1 MLFKG
6 VLMKTIGIV
15 TGKIVMLLGIGCAVI
30 LASGSEANAD
40 RIPLPPSINLTIG
53 DQHELG
59 QVQPATVE
67 GDADITQY
75 VNFMIGLSL
84 GGSGHV
90 IVGPHNNLITRSMND
105 FGSLP
110 GPATLAL
117 RGTGTTVN
125 LGPTPGVYDY
135 LFAHYGGPGG
145 GFAEVWYVGNLNG
158 SISIPATGFG
168 HGLSGWALFTAP
180 GGVVPDGGTTAMLLG
195 VAVGALG
202 IVRRFFIGSF
212 SSETMTI
219 VPECAM
225 YGTATS

>member
-6 VLMKTIGIV
+6 VIMKINGV
-15 TGKIVMLLGIGCAVI
+15 LTGKLVLLLGIGCAVM
-30 LASGSEANAD
+30 LATGSNANAN
-40 RIPLPPSINLTIG
+40 RISFPPSINLTIG

-59 QVQPATVE
+59 QVQPPTPE
-67 GDADITQY
+67 GDADITKY

-90 IVGPHNNLITRSMND
+90 IIGPHNILVTRSMND

-117 RGTGTTVN
+117 RGTGTTIN
-125 LGPTPGVYDY
+125 LGIQGTYDY

-145 GFAEVWYVGNLNG
+145 GFAEVWYVGDLSG
-158 SISIPATGFG
+158 TISIPATGLG

-180 GGVVPDGGTTAMLLG
+180 SGAVPDGGTTVMLLG
-195 VAVGALG
+195 AGLGALAV
-202 IVRRFFIGSF
+202 VRRFLMG
-212 SSETMTI
+212 
-219 VPECAM
+219 
-225 YGTATS
+225 

>member
-1 MLFKG
+1 
-6 VLMKTIGIV
+6 MKTNGILKGEFV
-15 TGKIVMLLGIGCAVI
+15 LLLGIGCAVL
-30 LASGSEANAD
+30 LASTRDANAN

-59 QVQPATVE
+59 QVQPPTPE

-90 IVGPHNNLITRSMND
+90 IIGPHNILVTRSMNN

-110 GPATLAL
+110 GLAAL
-117 RGTGTTVN
+117 AQRGTGTTIN
-125 LGPTPGVYDY
+125 LGTQGTYSY

-145 GFAEVWYVGNLNG
+145 GFAEVWYVGDLSG
-158 SISIPATGFG
+158 TISIPATGLG

-180 GGVVPDGGTTAMLLG
+180 GGAVPDGGTTVMLLG
-195 VAVGALG
+195 TALGALG
-202 IVRRFFIGSF
+202 MVRRFLIG
-212 SSETMTI
+212 
-219 VPECAM
+219 
-225 YGTATS
+225 

>member
-1 MLFKG
+1 
-6 VLMKTIGIV
+6 MKTNGILK
-15 TGKIVMLLGIGCAVI
+15 GKFVLLVGIGCAVL
-30 LASGSEANAD
+30 LASTRDANAN

-59 QVQPATVE
+59 QAQPPTPE

-90 IVGPHNNLITRSMND
+90 IIGPHNILVTRSMNN

-117 RGTGTTVN
+117 RGTGTMIN
-125 LGPTPGVYDY
+125 LGTQGTYSY

-145 GFAEVWYVGNLNG
+145 GFAEVWYVGDLSG
-158 SISIPATGFG
+158 TISIPATGLG

-180 GGVVPDGGTTAMLLG
+180 GGAVPDGGTTVMLLG
-195 VAVGALG
+195 AALSVLG
-202 IVRRFFIGSF
+202 VVRRFFIG
-212 SSETMTI
+212 
-219 VPECAM
+219 
-225 YGTATS
+225 

>member
-6 VLMKTIGIV
+6 VIMKTNGILK
-15 TGKIVMLLGIGCAVI
+15 GKFVLLLGIGCAVL
-30 LASGSEANAD
+30 LASARDANAN
-40 RIPLPPSINLTIG
+40 RIPVPPSINLTIG

-59 QVQPATVE
+59 QVQPPTPE

-90 IVGPHNNLITRSMND
+90 IIGPHNILVTRSMNN

-117 RGTGTTVN
+117 RGTGTTIN
-125 LGPTPGVYDY
+125 LGIQGTYSY

-145 GFAEVWYVGNLNG
+145 GFAEVWYVGDLSG
-158 SISIPATGFG
+158 TISIPATGLG

-180 GGVVPDGGTTAMLLG
+180 GGAVPDGGTTVMLLG
-195 VAVGALG
+195 AGLGALAV
-202 IVRRFFIGSF
+202 VRRFLMG
-212 SSETMTI
+212 
-219 VPECAM
+219 
-225 YGTATS
+225 

>member
-1 MLFKG
+1 VIASLVGTIDAFLG
-6 VLMKTIGIV
+6 RYMKTNGILK
-15 TGKIVMLLGIGCAVI
+15 GKFVLLLGIGCAVL
-30 LASGSEANAD
+30 LASATDANAN

-59 QVQPATVE
+59 LVQPPTPE

-90 IVGPHNNLITRSMND
+90 IIGPHNILVTRSMNN

-117 RGTGTTVN
+117 RGTGTTIN
-125 LGPTPGVYDY
+125 LGIQGTYSY

-145 GFAEVWYVGNLNG
+145 GFAEVWYVGDLSG
-158 SISIPATGFG
+158 TISIPATGLG

-180 GGVVPDGGTTAMLLG
+180 GGAVPDGGTTAMLLG
-195 VAVGALG
+195 AALSMLG
-202 IVRRFFIGSF
+202 LVRRFFIG
-212 SSETMTI
+212 
-219 VPECAM
+219 
-225 YGTATS
+225 

>member
-1 MLFKG
+1 MNLNIPPTKKLALLSAAFCA
-6 VLMKTIGIV
+6 
-15 TGKIVMLLGIGCAVI
+15 VMLGF
-30 LASGSEANAD
+30 SQNANAN
-40 RIPLPPSINLTIG
+40 RIPLPASINLTIG

-59 QVQPATVE
+59 KVKSATPE

-90 IVGPHNNLITRSMND
+90 IVGPHNNLVTRSMND

-145 GFAEVWYVGNLNG
+145 GFAEVWYFGNLNG
-158 SISIPATGFG
+158 SISIPATGLG

-180 GGVVPDGGTTAMLLG
+180 GGAVPDGGTTAMLLG
-195 VAVGALG
+195 AALGALG
-202 IVRRFFIGSF
+202 VVRRFLMG
-212 SSETMTI
+212 
-219 VPECAM
+219 
-225 YGTATS
+225 